1 MPEER
6 DSPGIFRYALGIQY
20 RGTYYCGW
28 QRQEHRS
35 ESVVLDT
42 EAVLS
47 VQTWLEAALSQVADE
62 SIMTICAGRTDAGV
76 HAKEQV
82 IHFETTAAR
91 PLKAWVFGVNAH
103 LPNDVSVLWA
113 KQVDASFHARFTA
126 TARTYRYVINNSFYR
141 PALGRELMTWER
153 RPLDPALM
161 HEAAQSLLG
170 ENDFSSFRG
179 SSCQSKTPFRNV
191 HHVHVCGAGRIVAIE
206 IKANAFLHH
215 MVRNI
220 AGVLMKVG
228 SGEKP
233 VTWVRDVLLAK
244 NRAAAGVTAHPNG
257 LYLMKVDYPEV
268 FGLPQQALKSL
279 TQDGLLEGV
288 LCGDFC

>member
-1 MPEER
+1 MPDER
-6 DSPGIFRYALGIQY
+6 NSSGIFRYAIGVEY
-20 RGTYYCGW
+20 RGTHYCGW
-28 QRQEHRS
+28 QRQEHRNAS
-35 ESVVLDT
+35 LPP
-42 EAVLS
+42 AHP
-47 VQTWLEAALSQVADE
+47 VQASIQTCVETALGAVADE
-62 SIMTICAGRTDAGV
+62 PVITICAGRTDSGV
-76 HAKEQV
+76 HAREQV
-82 IHFETTAAR
+82 IHFETRAVR
-91 PLKAWVFGVNAH
+91 PLKAWILGANAH
-103 LPNDVSVLWA
+103 LPDDISITWA

-126 TARTYRYVINNSFYR
+126 TARTYRYVICNRPDR
-141 PALGRELMTWER
+141 PALARDLMTWER

-191 HHVHVCGAGRIVAIE
+191 HHIHVCGAGKIIVIE

-233 VTWVRDVLLAK
+233 VTWVRDVLQAK

-268 FGLPQQALKSL
+268 FGLPQQLLKSL
-279 TQDGLLEGV
+279 TQGGLLEGV